1 MQVPEND
8 VTWTFSLL
16 AASESRASS
25 RTGTP
30 DGFVSELVGIDGTNN
45 GGLVPFPG
53 FREMYRFTPDE
64 SASGTTM
71 TYGGVAWST
80 GTNPYVAGT
89 TAHKC
94 RVVDFWS
101 FSVVAGAN
109 TRVWGFVYVVRRASV
124 ITGSPSCNNTYDLM
138 MAFNAPNGS
147 TVPQF
152 RTVLLQQGMTD
163 GGVLAD
169 QGNAVMSVETT
180 SKAVYVFRRGVAPI
194 AVYFKIASSSSTIAT
209 VVDPAG
215 PGKRIAARPFTNTAS
230 PPVEVDFPT
239 AAVDAHDATWFLDPT
254 NSANSP
260 GSVVFCRIASGTTPA
275 AGSTGG
281 GPYVV
286 SNLSTAPV
294 LKSGSYSFAVQF
306 EDSRSGRKSQISN
319 NVDMTTTSDLQFF
332 VDGVYDSLRFDTL
345 NIYRSVRTDSAAGA
359 YTNGILQ
366 LDAQVT
372 LSSYE
377 VSTLPIRSGT
387 LPSTTGVKFFRYAYQ
402 LKDAALV
409 MQDVFLDKPSYSETM
424 PKGGAGAM
432 FDGTML
438 VGNIS
443 EGASDLT
450 GTGETRWSASGT
462 DSPELFTALGQYK
475 PSSVGD
481 AVTCFKRTG
490 QVMAGLTRSGVQF
503 FSKQDGFIRVLAA
516 HQGYGV
522 TGPYA
527 AATVGPVTYYLNY
540 RGLKAIF
547 PDGRLDDAQAINQ
560 LVSSDWYSGTTGAQ
574 ELSDVSMA
582 FDPATLCLYIL
593 NPARKQAVQMWFAT
607 GVMSE
612 LEDMSFSKVTPGWWQ
627 DTDGGTN
634 KNQLVPRALF
644 LQNAPIPDLVTN
656 TSYRPGVFM
665 PSRSYSDKTD
675 GEAGASQ
682 VSMFDGK
689 MNRNPSTQITSGQA
703 SQTTGSYYDNT
714 CTLQTSYPTWTIS
727 VNPFGSVDSTRM
739 IGMWVY
745 ILWPFESSTRPSKF
759 QVLNA
764 TSSTLLLTRPTYPTS
779 DPLVIGEYISPVAKT
794 LVMDPVYVRVVTG
807 ALRMSEDKAEEF
819 VIKQPTSMGVV
830 LSDVNLYDPGEG
842 NPGAPQSW
850 YWVGSL
856 FRANESLPLAWSA
869 PVAPD
874 GTYVQY
880 SITNGDSPNWAL
892 FKKHSYLGQW
902 FFPAFETFVP
912 NVQYRL
918 LGLQVKGRMLPTDRT
933 RRTY

>member
-1 MQVPEND
+1 
-8 VTWTFSLL
+8 
-16 AASESRASS
+16 
-25 RTGTP
+25 
-30 DGFVSELVGIDGTNN
+30 
-45 GGLVPFPG
+45 
-53 FREMYRFTPDE
+53 
-64 SASGTTM
+64 
-71 TYGGVAWST
+71 
-80 GTNPYVAGT
+80 
-89 TAHKC
+89 
-94 RVVDFWS
+94 
-101 FSVVAGAN
+101 
-109 TRVWGFVYVVRRASV
+109 
-124 ITGSPSCNNTYDLM
+124 
-138 MAFNAPNGS
+138 
-147 TVPQF
+147 
-152 RTVLLQQGMTD
+152 
-163 GGVLAD
+163 
-169 QGNAVMSVETT
+169 
-180 SKAVYVFRRGVAPI
+180 
-194 AVYFKIASSSSTIAT
+194 
-209 VVDPAG
+209 
-215 PGKRIAARPFTNTAS
+215 
-230 PPVEVDFPT
+230 
-239 AAVDAHDATWFLDPT
+239 
-254 NSANSP
+254 
-260 GSVVFCRIASGTTPA
+260 
-275 AGSTGG
+275 
-281 GPYVV
+281 
-286 SNLSTAPV
+286 
-294 LKSGSYSFAVQF
+294 
-306 EDSRSGRKSQISN
+306 
-319 NVDMTTTSDLQFF
+319 
-332 VDGVYDSLRFDTL
+332 
-345 NIYRSVRTDSAAGA
+345 
-359 YTNGILQ
+359 
-366 LDAQVT
+366 
-372 LSSYE
+372 
-377 VSTLPIRSGT
+377 
-387 LPSTTGVKFFRYAYQ
+387 
-402 LKDAALV
+402 
-409 MQDVFLDKPSYSETM
+409 
-424 PKGGAGAM
+424 
-432 FDGTML
+432 
-438 VGNIS
+438 
-443 EGASDLT
+443 
-450 GTGETRWSASGT
+450 
-462 DSPELFTALGQYK
+462 
-475 PSSVGD
+475 
-481 AVTCFKRTG
+481 
-490 QVMAGLTRSGVQF
+490 
-503 FSKQDGFIRVLAA
+503 
-516 HQGYGV
+516 
-522 TGPYA
+522 
-527 AATVGPVTYYLNY
+527 
-540 RGLKAIF
+540 
-547 PDGRLDDAQAINQ
+547 
-560 LVSSDWYSGTTGAQ
+560 
-574 ELSDVSMA
+574 
-582 FDPATLCLYIL
+582 
-593 NPARKQAVQMWFAT
+593 MWFAT

-727 VNPFGSVDSTRM
+727 VNPFGSADSTRM

-779 DPLVIGEYISPVAKT
+779 DPFVIGEYISPVAKT

-830 LSDVNLYDPGEG
+830 LSDVNLYNPGEE

>member
-1 MQVPEND
+1 
-8 VTWTFSLL
+8 
-16 AASESRASS
+16 
-25 RTGTP
+25 
-30 DGFVSELVGIDGTNN
+30 
-45 GGLVPFPG
+45 
-53 FREMYRFTPDE
+53 
-64 SASGTTM
+64 
-71 TYGGVAWST
+71 
-80 GTNPYVAGT
+80 
-89 TAHKC
+89 
-94 RVVDFWS
+94 
-101 FSVVAGAN
+101 
-109 TRVWGFVYVVRRASV
+109 
-124 ITGSPSCNNTYDLM
+124 
-138 MAFNAPNGS
+138 
-147 TVPQF
+147 
-152 RTVLLQQGMTD
+152 VLLQQGMTD
-163 GGVLAD
+163 GGVLSD

-194 AVYFKIASSSSTIAT
+194 AVYFKVSGTPVNSTVAT
-209 VVDPAG
+209 VINPAG
-215 PGKRIAARPFTNTAS
+215 PGKRVGGRSYGSGTDGSFTVAS
-230 PPVEVDFPT
+230 STHDSSTLPNPVTPGN
-239 AAVDAHDATWFLDPT
+239 A
-254 NSANSP
+254 P
-260 GSVVFCRIASGTTPA
+260 GSFVVCTSSAATLSGTNVDTI
-275 AGSTGG
+275 
-281 GPYVV
+281 
-286 SNLSTAPV
+286 SNRTTAPK
-294 LKSGSYSFAVQF
+294 LPTGSYSIAVQF
-306 EDSRSGRKSQISN
+306 EDSRSGRKSQLSDNIAL
-319 NVDMTTTSDLQFF
+319 VTSADRFF
-332 VDGVYDSLRFDTL
+332 WIDGVYDSGRFDTM
-345 NIYRSVRTDSAAGA
+345 NIYRSVRTEGAAGS

-366 LDAQVT
+366 LEAQVT
-372 LSSYE
+372 LSTYV
-377 VSTLPIRSGT
+377 VSDANFPWTSNPAYAS
-387 LPSTTGVKFFRYAYQ
+387 PSQNFRYAYQ

-503 FSKQDGFIRVLAA
+503 YSKQDGFIRVLAA

-607 GVMSE
+607 GVLSE

-644 LQNAPIPDLVTN
+644 LQNAPFPDLVTN

-675 GEAGASQ
+675 GEAGAAQ

-727 VNPFGSVDSTRM
+727 VNPFGSADSTRM

-830 LSDVNLYDPGEG
+830 LSDVNLYDPGVG
-842 NPGAPQSW
+842 DGAPQSW

>member
-1 MQVPEND
+1 MQVPETD

-16 AASESRASS
+16 SASESKASS

-30 DGFVSELVGIDGTNN
+30 DGFLSELVGIDGTNN
-45 GGLVPFPG
+45 GGVTPFPG
-53 FREMYRFTPDE
+53 FREMYRFTPDTVN
-64 SASGTTM
+64 SA
-71 TYGGVAWST
+71 YGGVDWA
-80 GTNPYVAGT
+80 GGAANPYAT
-89 TAHKC
+89 YPYRAK
-94 RVVDFWS
+94 VVDFWS

-109 TRVWGFVYVVRRASV
+109 TRVWGFVYVIRRPNV
-124 ITGSPSCNNTYDLM
+124 VGSATCNNIYDLL

-147 TVPQF
+147 TTPQW

-163 GGVLAD
+163 GGILAD
-169 QGNAVMSVETT
+169 QGNAVMSVEAT
-180 SKAVYVFRRGVAPI
+180 SKAVYVFRRGVAPV
-194 AVYFKIASSSSTIAT
+194 AVYFKVASSSSTIAT

-215 PGKRIAARPFTNTAS
+215 PGKRIASRPFTNTSDA
-230 PPVEVDFPT
+230 EVDFPT
-239 AAVDAHDATWFLDPT
+239 SGGHDATWFLDPT

-260 GSVVFCRIASGTTPA
+260 GSVVFCRIGSGVTPA

-281 GPYVV
+281 GPFVV
-286 SNLSTAPV
+286 SNLTTASV
-294 LKSGSYSFAVQF
+294 LKGGSYSFAVQF
-306 EDSRSGRKSQISN
+306 EDSRSGRKSQISS
-319 NVDMTTTSDLQFF
+319 NVDMTTTADLKFF
-332 VDGVYDSLRFDTL
+332 VDGVYDSIRFDTL

-359 YTNGILQ
+359 FTNGILQ

-387 LPSTTGVKFFRYAYQ
+387 LPSTAGVKFFRYAYQ

-424 PKGGAGAM
+424 PKGGAGAL

-443 EGASDLT
+443 NSASDLT
-450 GTGETRWSASGT
+450 GTGETRWSASGME
-462 DSPELFTALGQYK
+462 SPELFTAQGQYK
-475 PSSVGD
+475 PASVGD

-490 QVMAGLTRSGVQF
+490 QLMAGLTRNGVQF
-503 FSKQDGFIRVLAA
+503 FSKQDGFVRVLAA

-540 RGLKAIF
+540 RGLKAVF
-547 PDGRLDDAQAINQ
+547 PDGRLDDVQAINQ
-560 LVSSDWYSGTTGAQ
+560 LVGSEWYSGTTGAQ

-593 NPARKQAVQMWFAT
+593 NPTRRQAVQMWFAT

-612 LEDMSFSKVTPGWWQ
+612 LEDMSFSKVTSGWWQ
-627 DTDGGTN
+627 DDDGGTN

-644 LQNAPIPDLVTN
+644 LQNAPFPDLVTN
-656 TSYRPGVFM
+656 TAYRPGVFM

-675 GEAGASQ
+675 GEAGAAQ

-689 MNRNPSTQITSGQA
+689 MTRNPSTQITSGQA
-703 SQTTGSYYDNT
+703 SQTTASYYDNT
-714 CTLQTSYPTWTIS
+714 CTLQTGYPTWTIS
-727 VNPFGSVDSTRM
+727 VNPFGAVDSTRM

-764 TSSTLLLTRPTYPTS
+764 TSSTLLLTRPTYPTN
-779 DPLVIGEYISPVAKT
+779 DPLVIGAFISPVAKT

-807 ALRMSEDKAEEF
+807 ALRMSADKAEEF
-819 VIKQPTSMGVV
+819 VVKQPTSMGVV
-830 LSDVNLYDPGEG
+830 LTDVNLYNPGEE
-842 NPGAPQSW
+842 NPGAPQAW

-856 FRANESLPLAWSA
+856 FRANELLPLAWSA
-869 PVAPD
+869 PVVPD
-874 GTYVQY
+874 GTYAQY
-880 SITNGDSPNWAL
+880 SIDNGDSPNWAL

>member
-8 VTWTFSLL
+8 VTWTYSLL
-16 AASESRASS
+16 SASESKASS
-25 RTGTP
+25 RTGAP

-53 FREMYRFTPDE
+53 FREMYRFTPDTVN
-64 SASGTTM
+64 SA
-71 TYGGVAWST
+71 YGGIAWSGG
-80 GTNPYVAGT
+80 GTNPYASFPYR
-89 TAHKC
+89 C

-109 TRVWGFVYVVRRASV
+109 TRVWGFVYVVRRPNV
-124 ITGSPSCNNTYDLM
+124 VGSSTCNNVYDLL

-147 TVPQF
+147 TVPEF
-152 RTVLLQQGMTD
+152 RTVLLQEGMSD
-163 GGVLAD
+163 GGILAD
-169 QGNAVMSVETT
+169 QGNAVISMETT

-194 AVYFKIASSSSTIAT
+194 AVYFKTSGSPINSTIAT

-215 PGKRIAARPFTNTAS
+215 PGKRIAARPFTNTS
-230 PPVEVDFPT
+230 SVEVDFPT
-239 AAVDAHDATWFLDPT
+239 AAVNAHDATWFLDPT

-275 AGSTGG
+275 AGSAGA

-286 SNLSTAPV
+286 SNLTTASV
-294 LKSGSYSFAVQF
+294 LKGGSYSFAVQF
-306 EDSRSGRKSQISN
+306 EDSKSGRKSQISS
-319 NVDMTTTSDLQFF
+319 NVDMTTTADLKFF

-359 YTNGILQ
+359 FTNGILQ

-377 VSTLPIRSGT
+377 VTSLPIRSGT

-424 PKGGAGAM
+424 PKGGAGAL

-443 EGASDLT
+443 ENASDLT
-450 GTGETRWSASGT
+450 GTGETRWSASGME
-462 DSPELFTALGQYK
+462 SPELFTAQGQYK

-490 QVMAGLTRSGVQF
+490 QLMAGLTRNGVQF
-503 FSKQDGFIRVLAA
+503 YSKQDGFVRVLAA

-560 LVSSDWYSGTTGAQ
+560 LVGSEWYSGTTGAQ

-607 GVMSE
+607 GVLSE
-612 LEDMSFSKVTPGWWQ
+612 LEDMSFSKVTSGWWQ

-675 GEAGASQ
+675 GEAGAAQ

-689 MNRNPSTQITSGQA
+689 MKRNPSTQITSGQA

-714 CTLQTSYPTWTIS
+714 CTLQTTPTWTIS
-727 VNPFGSVDSTRM
+727 VNPFGPTDSTRM

-764 TSSTLLLTRPTYPTS
+764 TSSTLLLTQPTYPTS
-779 DPLVIGEYISPVAKT
+779 DPLVIGTPISPVAKT

-807 ALRMSEDKAEEF
+807 ALRMSSDKAEEF

-830 LSDVNLYDPGEG
+830 LSDVNLYNPGEG

-874 GTYVQY
+874 GTYAQY

-902 FFPAFETFVP
+902 FFPGFETFVP

>member
-16 AASESRASS
+16 NASESKASA

-45 GGLVPFPG
+45 GGITPFAG
-53 FREMYRFTPDE
+53 FREMYRFTPEDT
-64 SASGTTM
+64 SVS
-71 TYGGVAWST
+71 YGGIDWSG
-80 GTNPYVAGT
+80 GTNPYVTYPYKA
-89 TAHKC
+89 K
-94 RVVDFWS
+94 VVDFWS
-101 FSVVAGAN
+101 FSVVAGTS
-109 TRVWGFVYVVRRASV
+109 TRVWGFVYVIRRPNV
-124 ITGSPSCNNTYDLM
+124 IGSAACNNVYDLL
-138 MAFNAPNGS
+138 MAFNAPNG
-147 TVPQF
+147 TTTAQW
-152 RTVLLQQGMTD
+152 RTVLLQQGMSD
-163 GGVLAD
+163 GGILAD

-180 SKAVYVFRRGVAPI
+180 SKAVYVFRRGVSPI
-194 AVYFKIASSSSTIAT
+194 AVYFKVASTSSTIAT
-209 VVDPAG
+209 LVSPAG

-239 AAVDAHDATWFLDPT
+239 AAASAHDATWFLDPT
-254 NSANSP
+254 NSTNSP
-260 GSVVFCRIASGTTPA
+260 GSVVFCRIGSGSTPA
-275 AGSTGG
+275 AGTAGA

-286 SNLSTAPV
+286 SNLTTAPV
-294 LKSGSYSFAVQF
+294 LKGGSYSFAVQF

-319 NVDMTTTSDLQFF
+319 NVDMTTTAELKFF
-332 VDGVYDSLRFDTL
+332 VDGVYDSIRFDTL

-424 PKGGAGAM
+424 PKGGAGALL
-432 FDGTML
+432 DGTML

-443 EGASDLT
+443 DSASDLT
-450 GTGETRWSASGT
+450 GTGETRWSASGV

-475 PSSVGD
+475 PTSVGD

-490 QVMAGLTRSGVQF
+490 QIMAGLTRNGVQF
-503 FSKQDGFIRVLAA
+503 FSKQDGFVRALAA

-527 AATVGPVTYYLNY
+527 AATVGPVTYYINY

-560 LVSSDWYSGTTGAQ
+560 LVGSEWYSGTTGAQ

-593 NPARKQAVQMWFAT
+593 NPTRRQAVQMWFAT

-656 TSYRPGVFM
+656 TSYRPAVFM
-665 PSRSYSDKTD
+665 PSRSYSDKYS
-675 GEAGASQ
+675 GEAGSAQ

-689 MNRNPSTQITSGQA
+689 ITRNSATQITSGQA
-703 SQTTGSYYDNT
+703 TKTTSSYYDNT
-714 CTLQTSYPTWTIS
+714 CTLQTTYPTWTIS
-727 VNPFGSVDSTRM
+727 VNPFGSSDSYRM

-779 DPLVIGEYISPVAKT
+779 VPFAIGEDISPIAKSLVI
-794 LVMDPVYVRVVTG
+794 DPVYVRVVT
-807 ALRMSEDKAEEF
+807 APLRMSEDKAEEF
-819 VIKQPTSMGVV
+819 VVKQPTSMGVV
-830 LSDVNLYDPGEG
+830 LSDVNLYDPGELG
-842 NPGAPQSW
+842 EGAPQAW

-856 FRANESLPLAWSA
+856 YRANETIPLAWSA

-874 GTYVQY
+874 GTYAQF
-880 SITNGDSPNWAL
+880 SIDNGDSPNWAL

-918 LGLQVKGRMLPTDRT
+918 LGIQVKGRMLPTDRT

>member
-16 AASESRASS
+16 AASESRASA

-45 GGLVPFPG
+45 GGIVPFPG

-64 SASGTTM
+64 ALSGTTM

-101 FSVVAGAN
+101 FSVVAGAD
-109 TRVWGFVYVVRRASV
+109 TRVWGFVYVVRRANV

-147 TVPQF
+147 STPQW

-163 GGVLAD
+163 GGILSD
-169 QGNAVMSVETT
+169 QGNAVMSMETT

-194 AVYFKIASSSSTIAT
+194 AVYFKVSGTPVNSTVAT
-209 VVDPAG
+209 VINPAG
-215 PGKRIAARPFTNTAS
+215 PGKRVGGRSYGSGTDGSFTVASSTHDSSTLPNPVTAGN
-230 PPVEVDFPT
+230 
-239 AAVDAHDATWFLDPT
+239 A
-254 NSANSP
+254 P
-260 GSVVFCRIASGTTPA
+260 GSFVVCTSSASSLAGTNVNTI
-275 AGSTGG
+275 
-281 GPYVV
+281 
-286 SNLSTAPV
+286 SNRTTAPK
-294 LKSGSYSFAVQF
+294 LPTGSYSIAVQF
-306 EDSRSGRKSQISN
+306 EDSRSGRKSQLSDNISL
-319 NVDMTTTSDLQFF
+319 VTSADRFF
-332 VDGVYDSLRFDTL
+332 WIDGVYDSGRFDTM
-345 NIYRSVRTDSAAGA
+345 NIYRSVRTEGAAGS

-366 LDAQVT
+366 LEAQVT
-372 LSSYE
+372 LSTYV
-377 VSTLPIRSGT
+377 VSDANFPWTSNPAYAS
-387 LPSTTGVKFFRYAYQ
+387 PSQNFRYAYQ

-450 GTGETRWSASGT
+450 GTGETRWSASGA

-475 PSSVGD
+475 PSNVGD

-490 QVMAGLTRSGVQF
+490 QVMAGLTRNGVQF

-560 LVSSDWYSGTTGAQ
+560 LVGSDWYSGTTGAQ

-582 FDPATLCLYIL
+582 FDPATLCLFIL
-593 NPARKQAVQMWFAT
+593 NPARKQAVLMWFAT
-607 GVMSE
+607 GVLSE
-612 LEDMSFSKVTPGWWQ
+612 LEDMGFAKVTPGWWQ
-627 DTDGGTN
+627 DSDGGTN

-644 LQNAPIPDLVTN
+644 LQNAPYPDGVTN
-656 TSYRPGVFM
+656 TYYRPGVFM
-665 PSRSYSDKTD
+665 PSRSHDDKTYPETNVLVPVCMLD
-675 GEAGASQ
+675 ANVVRNPTATIPDTPEGSEIQ
-682 VSMFDGK
+682 YFDG
-689 MNRNPSTQITSGQA
+689 
-703 SQTTGSYYDNT
+703 T
-714 CTLQTSYPTWTIS
+714 CTLQSIDIVRWDNIFNTTL
-727 VNPFGSVDSTRM
+727 STNYRM
-739 IGMWVY
+739 IGMWLYRSSPASVTKSQ
-745 ILWPFESSTRPSKF
+745 ILDVSATKITLSTDYNW
-759 QVLNA
+759 QDYNVIL
-764 TSSTLLLTRPTYPTS
+764 
-779 DPLVIGEYISPVAKT
+779 DPMY
-794 LVMDPVYVRVVTG
+794 MRVVTG

-819 VIKQPTSMGVV
+819 VVKQPTSLGVV
-830 LSDVNLYDPGEG
+830 LADIEYTTGTNLRPVRDG
-842 NPGAPQSW
+842 
-850 YWVGSL
+850 WVASIY
-856 FRANESLPLAWSA
+856 RENEETPVVSSGPLN
-869 PVAPD
+869 PD
-874 GTYVQY
+874 GTSV
-880 SITNGDSPNWAL
+880 TRAMVRGDSPNWAP
-892 FKKHSYLGQW
+892 FGKHGILGQW
-902 FFPAFETFVP
+902 LFPAVETFMA
-912 NVQYRL
+912 NVRYRL
-918 LGLQVKGRMLPTDRT
+918 LGIQVKGRMLPTDRT